1 MAKHAMLNALRL
13 PRAPWLVLTGAL
25 LLLACGAATTRLL
38 WARDTSDSWVRH
50 TVEVQSHLA
59 AARVLG
65 LRSEVAR
72 RGYILT
78 ANPDDRDAA
87 RHSRDGAIRELVAL
101 KMLTRDNPR
110 QRVNLRLLEEALAIR
125 FASLEH
131 IVPLARGGRSD
142 PAARSLDVAAT
153 RALTARITELMVRTS
168 NEEARLLRD
177 RAARSRSL
185 ESRSRVVLGVGVLLI
200 LLLGAA
206 VWRDRRQRMRAL
218 AAMNRQLASDIRR
231 REVAETQLRLL
242 AANATDAVFRVGLD
256 GRFLYASPSTRQ
268 VFGVDPQSVVGQ
280 NLYVGVHSDDRVI
293 LAEAMRALSTGERE
307 RALLTYRVA
316 RIDLPGEWRWVESS
330 VGLVRDD
337 AGTPAEIISSLRD
350 VTRRRQLEAELE
362 AARGRAEAAAEA
374 KSAFLADMSH
384 EIRTPMN
391 GVIGFTD
398 LLLASELTPEQH
410 RQAELIADS
419 GRAMMKLLN
428 DVLDWSKVEAG
439 RMRVAH
445 EPYELRHAIRAC
457 ARLVTPAAEQKGLSL
472 RLDVAEALP
481 QHVCGDGLR
490 LRQILLNLLG
500 NAVKFTG
507 TGAVTVRATEA
518 DGELTI
524 SVRDTGQGIPVERQA
539 AIFEAFEQGDATTAA
554 QFGGTGLGLPI
565 SARLAALM
573 GGRLTLA
580 STPGDGACF
589 TLTLPLVPADEGT
602 CGEATPRTA
611 AAIPAADAA
620 REAPRVLVAE
630 DHDVNQLLITAMLHR
645 LGCTVDIAKDGAE
658 ALALVAGARAGDQ
671 PYRLLLMDMQMP
683 VLDGPAAARRL
694 RDSGVSADELPI
706 VALTAN
712 AYADDVAHCLAA
724 GMQAH
729 LAKPVTLGD
738 LNTIVRRWTGE
749 RRARSRP
756 IAAPVLSAS
765 VRERYAQRRAETLAA
780 VAALD
785 TADDTAL
792 SHAAGLL
799 HKLAGTAAMLGEP
812 DLGVAA
818 RVLEDGLAQWPAN
831 ERAQRTREAAAA
843 LAAIAA
849 GTPRLAAG

>member
-1 MAKHAMLNALRL
+1 MPNALRL
-13 PRAPWLVLTGAL
+13 PRAPWLVLIGAL

-38 WARDTSDSWVRH
+38 WARDTSDKWVRH

-65 LRSEVAR
+65 LRSEVDR

-78 ANPDDRDAA
+78 ANPRDRDAA
-87 RHSRDGAIRELVAL
+87 HHSRDAARRELAAL

-110 QRVNLRLLEEALAIR
+110 QRLNLRLLDQALAIR
-125 FASLEH
+125 FAYLDQV
-131 IVPLARGGRSD
+131 VPLAQGGRRD
-142 PAARSLDVAAT
+142 PAAQSVDAAAT
-153 RALTARITELMVRTS
+153 RALSAKITELMARTS
-168 NEEARLLRD
+168 DEEARLLRE
-177 RAARSRSL
+177 REARSRNL
-185 ESRSRVVLGVGVLLI
+185 EKRSRAVLGTGVLLI

-218 AAMNRQLASDIRR
+218 AAMNRQLASDICR
-231 REVAETQLRLL
+231 REAAEAQLRLL

-256 GRFLYASPSTRQ
+256 GCFLYASPSTRH
-268 VFGVDPQSVVGQ
+268 VFGIDPASVVGQ
-280 NLYVGVHSDDRVI
+280 NLYLGVQRDDRVM
-293 LAEAMRALSTGERE
+293 LADAMRALSTGERE

-316 RIDLPGEWRWVESS
+316 RADRPGEWRWVESTA
-330 VGLVRDD
+330 GLVRDE
-337 AGTPAEIISSLRD
+337 AGAPAEIISSLRD
-350 VTRRRQLEAELE
+350 VTRRKQLEAELE

-398 LLLASELTPEQH
+398 LLLASDLTPEQR

-445 EPYELRHAIRAC
+445 EPFELRHAIRAC

-472 RLDVAEALP
+472 RIEIADALP
-481 QHVCGDGLR
+481 HNVCGDGLR
-490 LRQILLNLLG
+490 LRQVLLNLLG
-500 NAVKFTG
+500 NAVKFTA
-507 TGAVTVRATEA
+507 TGAVTVRAAEA
-518 DGELTI
+518 DGELAI
-524 SVRDTGQGIPVERQA
+524 SVRDTGLGIPVARQSA
-539 AIFEAFEQGDATTAA
+539 VFEAFEQGEATTAA

-580 STPGDGACF
+580 STPGEGACF
-589 TLTLPLVPADEGT
+589 TLTLPLVAADEGA
-602 CGEATPRTA
+602 CGEAKPQA
-611 AAIPAADAA
+611 AAPALAVDTA
-620 REAPRVLVAE
+620 REALRVLVAE

-645 LGCTVDIAKDGAE
+645 LGCTVDVAKDGAE
-658 ALALVAGARAGDQ
+658 ALALVDRARAGDQ

-694 RDSGVSADELPI
+694 RDGGVSADELPI

-712 AYADDVAHCLAA
+712 AYADDVAQCLAA

-729 LAKPVTLGD
+729 LAKPVTLAD
-738 LNTIVRRWTGE
+738 LHAIVLRWAGE
-749 RRARSRP
+749 RSAAPRP
-756 IAAPVLSAS
+756 PGVPVLSAS

-780 VAALD
+780 VGALD
-785 TADDTAL
+785 AADEAAS

-812 DLGVAA
+812 ELGDAA
-818 RVLEDGLAQWPAN
+818 RVLEHGLANWPAD
-831 ERAQRTREAAAA
+831 ERAERTREAAAA
-843 LAAIAA
+843 LTSMAA

>member
-1 MAKHAMLNALRL
+1 MLNALRL

-38 WARDTSDSWVRH
+38 WARDTSDKWVRH
-50 TVEVQSHLA
+50 TVEVQAHLA
-59 AARVLG
+59 SARVLG

-72 RGYILT
+72 RSYILT
-78 ANPDDRDAA
+78 ANPQDRAAA
-87 RHSRDGAIRELVAL
+87 RRSRDDTERELTAL

-110 QRVNLRLLEEALAIR
+110 QRINLHLLGEALAIR
-125 FASLEH
+125 FASLEY
-131 IVPLARGGRSD
+131 IVPLAQGGRRD
-142 PAARSLDVAAT
+142 PAAQSVDAAAT

-168 NEEARLLRD
+168 EEEARLLRD
-177 RAARSRSL
+177 REARSRNL
-185 ESRSRVVLGVGVLLI
+185 EGRSRVVLGVGVLLI

-206 VWRDRRQRMRAL
+206 IWRDRRQRMRAL
-218 AAMNRQLASDIRR
+218 AAMNRQLASDICRR
-231 REVAETQLRLL
+231 QAAEAQLRLL

-268 VFGVDPQSVVGQ
+268 VFGVDPQSVVGE
-280 NLYVGVHSDDRVI
+280 NLYIGVHSDDRGM
-293 LAEAMRALSTGERE
+293 LAEAMRALSTGEQE

-337 AGTPAEIISSLRD
+337 TGAPAEIISSLRD
-350 VTRRRQLEAELE
+350 VTRRKQLEAELE

-398 LLLASELTPEQH
+398 LLLASELTPEQR

-445 EPYELRHAIRAC
+445 EPFELRHAIRSC

-472 RLDVAEALP
+472 RLDIADVLP
-481 QHVCGDGLR
+481 RHVCGDGLR

-507 TGAVTVRATEA
+507 AGAVTVRAAEV

-524 SVRDTGQGIPVERQA
+524 MVRDTGLGIPVERQA

-580 STPGDGACF
+580 STPGEGACF
-589 TLTLPLVPADEGT
+589 TLTLPLVAADEES
-602 CGEATPRTA
+602 CGEAKPRTA
-611 AAIPAADAA
+611 TPIPAADAD
-620 REAPRVLVAE
+620 RGMLRVLVAE
-630 DHDVNQLLITAMLHR
+630 DHDVNQLLITAMLDR
-645 LGCTVDIAKDGAE
+645 LGCTADIAKDGAE
-658 ALALVAGARAGDQ
+658 ALALVDRARAGDQ
-671 PYRLLLMDMQMP
+671 PYRLVLMDMQMP
-683 VLDGPAAARRL
+683 VLDGPAATLRL
-694 RDSGVSADELPI
+694 RESGVSADELPI

-712 AYADDVAHCLAA
+712 AYADDVAQCLAA

-729 LAKPVTLGD
+729 LAKPVTLAD
-738 LNTIVRRWTGE
+738 LDAVVRRWTGE

-756 IAAPVLSAS
+756 ATAPVLSAS

-780 VAALD
+780 VVALD
-785 TADDTAL
+785 AADGTMDGTAL
-792 SHAAGLL
+792 GHAAGLL

-812 DLGVAA
+812 ELGVAA
-818 RVLEDGLAQWPAN
+818 RVLEEGLEHWPAN
-831 ERAQRTREAAAA
+831 ERAARTREAAAA
-843 LAAIAA
+843 LTAIAA